1 MRISN
6 EESSSVAIQ
15 QQVRRLKQ
23 SEEFEENHN
32 NENYSD
38 YVQYA
43 SGHARNSPVFT
54 VCLVAVLM
62 SAQSRHNRSPGSCL
76 QHHGPNP

>member
-6 EESSSVAIQ
+6 EESSPVAIQ
-15 QQVRRLKQ
+15 QQVGRLKQ

-43 SGHARNSPVFT
+43 SGHARNSYQRE
-54 VCLVAVLM
+54 CVAA
-62 SAQSRHNRSPGSCL
+62 SIY
-76 QHHGPNP
+76 